1 MKQSLPSTSSGS
13 KPYVKPLLTKKNLG
27 RVQASTGTKV
37 LRGAVYGLLLC
48 GLGWYLGNKTTL
60 FSSKNTHQ
68 IVGNL
73 YLDANGNQSLDSEE
87 KNLPF
92 VRLQLHAD
100 LNRNQRLDAE
110 DLPLASTVT
119 DAEGN
124 YQFNIAHQRSVISRV
139 DNPRHEIQT
148 NTVSGSTRIGESILS
163 LGGDGGVSNL
173 TTLRFTQLQIPRE
186 AIIHR
191 AYLRFRAAKDNRERP
206 VFWVF
211 GEKISPSN
219 PAYDEENP
227 YTDQHILWEC
237 GVWKA
242 DHYYQSPDLSP
253 VITALLQMATKQEI
267 ALVIEGRE
275 GLKEAYSSAE
285 HAPQLFVEYE
295 LPAYPY
301 LVSVDPVFSGQDQ
314 ASATYGLAFK
324 NHESLALA
332 YPGTPPLC
340 LAVSQDKQMISLNWQ
355 SGQFFDFPLAER
367 PPIEL
372 SYLSWGGSE
381 LYGIFQGN
389 LGRVSVPEGSFQK
402 LRLKHKSSIKAIAHD
417 AASDLL
423 WLVDEAGY
431 LIQYDPR
438 TEQVL
443 SQPVSLVGFAE
454 LSTGKIEQMAYLP
467 DSQHLYIL
475 IQKPQGLRL
484 FSLALPEG
492 KIIPLGPLMLQGRE
506 LTQLLSLSNL
516 PDGRLLLL
524 TGKDN
529 VPELQN
535 QMFAFQ
541 PNRQKSEIIQAFPRK
556 LSLEKC
562 ACISAPPHSLEGQVF
577 FDRNGNG
584 LQDQEEMV
592 YPNIRLELYE
602 DSNQN
607 DRLDDQDCFQQ
618 TLYTDQNGRYHHQ
631 AYRSAQYLIKID
643 RTSLPAGIAL
653 IGSDLLRADLR
664 NYLAGAKLK
673 SLDFTA
679 NRESQI
685 AEISWSS
692 LRVHLVEGHAKLR
705 WSTLLEK
712 EPGYFYILRS
722 EDGIRYDKIGRIV
735 ADGPSGVR
743 KQYQF
748 IDEDLS
754 TLLSGHAVYRI
765 RWENVQGQSSYSD
778 IVSLGQTDADKDFRV
793 ELSPGNN
800 RPLDLR
806 YRSKDGG
813 KVDMRVINLAGQTIF
828 RKHLISGPDW
838 RQLEIGS
845 QDWQA
850 GIYYLQW
857 DAAGD
862 SQMKKLVIR

>member
-1 MKQSLPSTSSGS
+1 
-13 KPYVKPLLTKKNLG
+13 
-27 RVQASTGTKV
+27 
-37 LRGAVYGLLLC
+37 
-48 GLGWYLGNKTTL
+48 
-60 FSSKNTHQ
+60 
-68 IVGNL
+68 
-73 YLDANGNQSLDSEE
+73 
-87 KNLPF
+87 
-92 VRLQLHAD
+92 
-100 LNRNQRLDAE
+100 
-110 DLPLASTVT
+110 
-119 DAEGN
+119 
-124 YQFNIAHQRSVISRV
+124 
-139 DNPRHEIQT
+139 
-148 NTVSGSTRIGESILS
+148 
-163 LGGDGGVSNL
+163 
-173 TTLRFTQLQIPRE
+173 
-186 AIIHR
+186 
-191 AYLRFRAAKDNRERP
+191 
-206 VFWVF
+206 
-211 GEKISPSN
+211 
-219 PAYDEENP
+219 
-227 YTDQHILWEC
+227 EC
-237 GVWKA
+237 GIWKK
-242 DHYYQSPDLSP
+242 DHNYQSPDLSA
-253 VITALLQMATKQEI
+253 VITTLLQTADNHEI

-275 GLKEAYSSAE
+275 GFKEAYSSAE
-285 HAPQLFVEYE
+285 HAPQLFIEYQ

-301 LVSVDPVFSGQDQ
+301 LLSIDPAFSGQDQ
-314 ASATYGLAFK
+314 SSTSYGLAFK
-324 NHESLALA
+324 DHESLALA

-340 LAVSQDKQMISLNWQ
+340 LAISQQKQMLSLNWQ

-372 SYLSWGGSE
+372 SYLSWGGSQ

-389 LGRVSVPEGSFQK
+389 LGRVSVPGGSFQK
-402 LRLKHKSSIKAIAHD
+402 LRLRHKRSLKAITYD
-417 AASDLL
+417 ASSDLL
-423 WLVDEAGY
+423 WLVDESGY
-431 LIQYDPR
+431 LLQYDPR
-438 TEQVL
+438 AEQVI

-454 LSTGKIEQMAYLP
+454 LSSGKIEQMAYLP
-467 DSQHLYIL
+467 DSQRLYVL
-475 IQKPQGLRL
+475 IHKPKGLQL
-484 FSLALPEG
+484 FGLALPEG
-492 KIIPLGPLMLQGRE
+492 EITSLGSLRIQGRE
-506 LTQLLSLSNL
+506 LTQVLSLSSL

-524 TGKDN
+524 TGKQN

-535 QMFAFQ
+535 QMIAYEPELEKAETMQ
-541 PNRQKSEIIQAFPRK
+541 SFPRR

-562 ACISAPPHSLEGQVF
+562 ACISAPPHAMEGQVF

-584 LQDQEEMV
+584 VQDNQEMV

-607 DRLDDQDCFQQ
+607 DRLDDQDCYQQ
-618 TLYTDQNGRYHHQ
+618 TLYTDQDGRYYHR

-643 RTSLPAGIAL
+643 QSSLPAGIAL
-653 IGSDLLRADLR
+653 IGSDLIKADFR
-664 NYLAGAKLK
+664 DYLGGGKLK

-692 LRVHLVEGHAKLR
+692 FRVHLLDGQAKVQ

-722 EDGIRYDKIGRIV
+722 EDGIRYDNVGRVV
-735 ADGPSGVR
+735 ADGPSGNR

-748 IDEDLS
+748 VDENLA
-754 TLLSGHAVYRI
+754 TLQSGYAVYRI

-813 KVDMRVINLAGQTIF
+813 KVDMRVINLAGQTVF
-828 RKHLISGPDW
+828 RKNLISGPDW

-862 SQMKKLVIR
+862 SQMKKLVVR